1 MFHLFSFA
9 DRPEAQVLKGLSLT
23 VEPGQ
28 SLALVGYS
36 GSGKST
42 VISLLMKFFTA
53 TGGSIRVGG
62 QVKSRK
68 KLSCHSLLLLQ
79 AHRIG

>member
-1 MFHLFSFA
+1 
-9 DRPEAQVLKGLSLT
+9 VLKGLSLT

-42 VISLLMKFFTA
+42 VISLLMKFIA
-53 TGGSIRVGG
+53 ANGGQVRVGG
-62 QVKSRK
+62 RPLDEVHKTK
-68 KLSCHSLLLLQ
+68 
-79 AHRIG
+79 

>member
-1 MFHLFSFA
+1 MKKKK

-42 VISLLMKFFTA
+42 VISLLMKFFIA
-53 TGGSIRVGG
+53 NGGSILVGG
-62 QVKSRK
+62 QVRAERVVKVSRF
-68 KLSCHSLLLLQ
+68 
-79 AHRIG
+79 